1 MMGAS
6 RTLRRRAAGAAL
18 VASLFAPWAAALN
31 PALDISQYAHTSWK
45 LDEGVFKGAVHS
57 IAQTP
62 DGFLWLGTELGLV
75 RFDGVK
81 PVEWPIDASLPSK
94 QIRSLL
100 AGRDGTLWI
109 GTSRGLASLKD
120 TSSKVVQYHEFIGQ
134 TIF

>member
-45 LDEGVFKGAVHS
+45 LDEGFFKGAIHS

-62 DGFLWLGTELGLV
+62 DGFLWLGTEFGLV
-75 RFDGVK
+75 RFDGLRTV
-81 PVEWPIDASLPSK
+81 PGPIAESLPAT

-109 GTSRGLASLKD
+109 GTARGLVSM
-120 TSSKVVQYHEFIGQ
+120 KVGNPGVRHYAEF
-134 TIF
+134 